1 MEIFVVPLNIQQTRF
16 QFRFINVFVMPWR
29 LRWDLGQEEA
39 RRNASQGEQRET
51 TAPQGSTSSQQPPT
65 PNSVPSS
72 YGNPSQKPAV
82 VYYGE
87 PTITAIEVR
96 RQKEL
101 ELRNNDV
108 YWAKRLTQL
117 EQNLQKTN
125 SILEK
130 EYNSA
135 VSRQLLR
142 IFHFLVLR
150 SIGSLGFLV

>member
-1 MEIFVVPLNIQQTRF
+1 MFLCCDVSAEK
-16 QFRFINVFVMPWR
+16 
-29 LRWDLGQEEA
+29 EEA
-39 RRNASQGEQRET
+39 RRNAASQGEHRDT
-51 TAPQGSTSSQQPPT
+51 TMPQGAATNQPPQQPS
-65 PNSVPSS
+65 SVPSS
-72 YGNPSQKPAV
+72 YGNPAQKPAV

-101 ELRNNDV
+101 ELRNNDL

-135 VSRQLLR
+135 VSRD
-142 IFHFLVLR
+142 FWCFNDVP
-150 SIGSLGFLV
+150 